1 MIALQLLS
9 TPQGPMTDEPERR
22 FADESITIGRA
33 PNCQLVLPDGLRII
47 SRQHVRLTVQ
57 RGEVLLSCLSASAP
71 VRVNDSAVPHGGV
84 YALRGGDLIHI
95 GGFVLRL
102 NEVALPTSPPGS
114 SSAGALDA
122 GERAGGGTGA
132 DASLAP
138 AHVPPQVPPQ
148 VPPHVPTPAAPH
160 VPAEWPEPG
169 ARPAAADRPGG
180 RGRARLDEWF
190 DLEPA
195 LPAGTPPTHRA
206 PGGEGL
212 PSVHAD
218 VPIDLDLRS
227 GAYATEAQAADL
239 RVFESLQQ
247 VLAARVAQPPPEIE
261 SSSEAI
267 KSSSTMQVDV
277 PISVG
282 IVAPEPQAQPAAL
295 QDPSATIAVVNPAPA
310 GRPLVDEAVAPGRV
324 SRSAPRPE
332 TEPTPGMAS
341 PTASGAAV
349 ASAAAAAHAP
359 LPSPASTP
367 AIAPAPAT
375 ASAPS
380 VAAMLA
386 ALDDDDRM
394 ALVQAFLDGAGLA
407 QRAGATSTQVLAPI
421 TLTPAWMRHVGQL
434 LRASVEGVLALLHS
448 RSTVKRE
455 MRAEVTVIARRQNN
469 PLKFAPDSLAA
480 LAHLLAAKRSPGFLE
495 PVAAVKD
502 AHEDLLVHHL
512 AVVAGMRAAMFE
524 LIARL
529 GPDDVI
535 RDEGPV
541 KGLAAT
547 MPSLHEAAL
556 WRRYRQRHAEMTARL
571 DDDFETVFGRE
582 FTKAYE
588 AQARRVRDQSPP
600 EGTLS

>member
-1 MIALQLLS
+1 
-9 TPQGPMTDEPERR
+9 
-22 FADESITIGRA
+22 
-33 PNCQLVLPDGLRII
+33 VLPDGLRII
-47 SRQHVRLTVQ
+47 SRQHARLTVQ

-84 YALRGGDLIHI
+84 HALRGGDLIQI

-102 NEVALPTSPPGS
+102 NEVAPPTSPPGS

-122 GERAGGGTGA
+122 GARAGGGTGA

-138 AHVPPQVPPQ
+138 AHVPPFDSSGVPPQ
-148 VPPHVPTPAAPH
+148 VPPHVPTPAAPLA
-160 VPAEWPEPG
+160 PAELPEPG

-212 PSVHAD
+212 PFVHAD

-247 VLAARVAQPPPEIE
+247 VLAARSAQAPPESE
-261 SSSEAI
+261 SPSEAI
-267 KSSSTMQVDV
+267 ESSSTMQVDL
-277 PISVG
+277 PISMG
-282 IVAPEPQAQPAAL
+282 IAAAEPQAQPDAL
-295 QDPSATIAVVNPAPA
+295 QDPSATIAVLNPAPA

-324 SRSAPRPE
+324 SRLAPRHE
-332 TEPTPGMAS
+332 TEPRPGMAP

-349 ASAAAAAHAP
+349 ASAAVAEHPP

-367 AIAPAPAT
+367 AIAPA
-375 ASAPS
+375 SAPS

-386 ALDDDDRM
+386 ALGDDDRM